1 MSSSRR
7 ATSSQVV
14 LCLSSANSRPRLAM
28 LWRLMG
34 TRGRR
39 RERRALDWGVP
50 SEGGGSVPRSG
61 ESALLRGY
69 PLCQGRPSR
78 AHSEGGRADP
88 LTLCAAKRAS
98 RTATLRPLQD
108 PLCRQAERRNAPQRA
123 SHTPPRAQTQPSFS
137 AFGLPCSWSTL
148 FLVWRGQTYHT
159 DASRCGEIQ
168 ADQARRCICWNVE
181 VVGSDACTVVPTF
194 TVGHGRPRRG
204 RLTS

>member
-1 MSSSRR
+1 M
-7 ATSSQVV
+7 
-14 LCLSSANSRPRLAM
+14 
-28 LWRLMG
+28 
-34 TRGRR
+34 
-39 RERRALDWGVP
+39 
-50 SEGGGSVPRSG
+50 PRSG

-123 SHTPPRAQTQPSFS
+123 SHTPTRAQTQHSFS
-137 AFGLPCSWSTL
+137 ALSTL

-159 DASRCGEIQ
+159 DARRCGEIQ
-168 ADQARRCICWNVE
+168 ADQARRCI
-181 VVGSDACTVVPTF
+181 VGTWKFSAQMLALWCRRSRWGMADLG
-194 TVGHGRPRRG
+194 VGVWPLRPGQARTHKLARRG
-204 RLTS
+204 AHPLARIC